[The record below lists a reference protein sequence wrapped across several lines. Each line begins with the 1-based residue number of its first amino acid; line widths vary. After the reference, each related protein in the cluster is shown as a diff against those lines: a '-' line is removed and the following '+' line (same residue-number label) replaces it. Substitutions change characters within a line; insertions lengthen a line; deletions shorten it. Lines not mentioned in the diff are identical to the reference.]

1 MANESGKPEK
11 KFQAGGVSVAL
22 WKNKAKLKSGQEIE
36 TLSATIDRRY
46 MDKDGK
52 WQSSSSLKLNDIPKA
67 LLALGQAY
75 QYMATKSENGE
86 ETPVEE
92 VVA

>member
-1 MANESGKPEK
+1 MANETNKPEK

-22 WKNKAKLKSGQEIE
+22 WKNKAKLKDGQEIE
-36 TLSATIDRRY
+36 TLSVTIDRRY
-46 MDKDGK
+46 KGNDGN
-52 WQSSSSLKLNDIPKA
+52 WQSSSSLKMNDIPKA

-75 QYMATKSENGE
+75 QYMATKTENAE